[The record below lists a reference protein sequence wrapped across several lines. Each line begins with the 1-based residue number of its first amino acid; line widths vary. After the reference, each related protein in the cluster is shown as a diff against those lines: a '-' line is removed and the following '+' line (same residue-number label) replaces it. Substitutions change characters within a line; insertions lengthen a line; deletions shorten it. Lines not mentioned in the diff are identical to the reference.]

1 MLINS
6 YRNNL
11 ITIIISLFLV
21 FAGCDS
27 SSTDSDSDDNNNNGN
42 QNQSASF
49 ESGLIGPDETY
60 SYTFEEEE
68 TVDYYCTIHAPDMTG
83 QIIVTSDAEAM
94 DRDTVSMEND
104 QFNPSSLEVAP
115 NTEVVWV
122 NNQEHDHDIRTGTPS
137 NNNGGDPDY

>member
-1 MLINS
+1 MAIVV
-6 YRNNL
+6 
-11 ITIIISLFLV
+11 SLFLV

-27 SSTDSDSDDNNNNGN
+27 SSTDSDPDDNNNDD
-42 QNQSASF
+42 QNQSTSF
-49 ESGLIGPDETY
+49 ESGTIGPGESY

-68 TVDYYCTIHAPDMTG
+68 TVDYYCTIHTPDMTG
-83 QIIVTSDAEAM
+83 EIIVTSEAEAV

-115 NTEVVWV
+115 NTEVIWV

-137 NNNGGDPDY
+137 NNDGGGNPDY